1 MMAGV
6 KGKSGGPRAGA
17 GGPRANAGGA
27 RPGAGRPKS
36 PPELIAPRAFD
47 GKTRF
52 ASPLEFL
59 LAVMNDASADAK
71 IRVDAA
77 KALLPFKHQRQG
89 EIRQDQ
95 LSLAL
100 ESDQGTK
107 WAGLLQ

>member
-1 MMAGV
+1 MAGV
-6 KGKSGGPRAGA
+6 KGKS

-36 PPELIAPRAFD
+36 PPELIAPKAFD

-100 ESDQGTK
+100 ESDKGTG

>member
-1 MMAGV
+1 MAGV
-6 KGKSGGPRAGA
+6 KGRS
-17 GGPRANAGGA
+17 GGA

-59 LAVMNDASADAK
+59 LAVMNDATADAK
-71 IRVDAA
+71 VRVDAA
-77 KALLPFKHQRQG
+77 KALLPYKHQRQG
-89 EIRQDQ
+89 EVRQDQ
-95 LSLAL
+95 LTLAL
-100 ESDQGTK
+100 EADKDSG

>member
-36 PPELIAPRAFD
+36 PPELIAPKAFD

-89 EIRQDQ
+89 EARQDQ
-95 LSLAL
+95 LALAL
-100 ESDQGTK
+100 ESSGDK

>member
-1 MMAGV
+1 MAGV
-6 KGKSGGPRAGA
+6 KGKS

-36 PPELIAPRAFD
+36 PPELVDP
-47 GKTRF
+47 TSF
-52 ASPLEFL
+52 ANPMDFL
-59 LAVMNDASADAK
+59 QWVMNSKAADLK

-77 KALLPFKHQRQG
+77 KAMLPFKHQRQG

-100 ESDQGTK
+100 ESDKGTG

>member
-1 MMAGV
+1 MAGV
-6 KGKSGGPRAGA
+6 KGKS

-36 PPELIAPRAFD
+36 PPELAAP
-47 GKTRF
+47 TNF
-52 ASPLEFL
+52 ANPMDFL
-59 LAVMNDASADAK
+59 QWVMNSNAADLK

-100 ESDQGTK
+100 ESDKGTG

>member
-1 MMAGV
+1 MAGV
-6 KGKSGGPRAGA
+6 KGKS

-36 PPELIAPRAFD
+36 PPELV
-47 GKTRF
+47 GSTNF
-52 ASPLEFL
+52 ANPMDFL
-59 LAVMNDASADAK
+59 QWVMNSKAADLK

-100 ESDQGTK
+100 ESDKGTG